1 MLVSIIMPVYNAEEY
16 LAEAVQSLVNQSYR
30 DIEILL
36 VNDGSTDSS
45 PEICDNFANVD
56 PRVRVFHKENGGTH
70 TARNLGIEE
79 SRGDFLMF
87 IDPDDWFDTDTVEQ
101 LVSAIEKDSLDV
113 VRFNYVREFR
123 DHSLVK
129 PNTLLS
135 EEVMAGEGCKKV
147 CRQAIGL
154 IGEELR
160 NPESMNFLASVCF
173 AAYKKSI
180 ITDNDIRFVNIREIA
195 TFSDGLFN
203 INFLMFADRFRFIDK
218 AFYHYRK
225 YNTASATSN
234 YRPDFLKRQSI
245 MFDKLSNMVNMLDR
259 SDCYEAF
266 NNRICHST
274 MEMCLNAFKAKHSLG
289 KKYREIKEILS
300 DSLHKEAGKT
310 LTLGYFPLKW
320 RVYFFFIKHRMTLFV
335 FLMTAVIRII
345 QKRG

>member
-16 LAEAVQSLVNQSYR
+16 LREAVQSLVNQSYR

-45 PEICDNFANVD
+45 PEICDEFANSD

-123 DHSLVK
+123 DHSAVK
-129 PNTLLS
+129 PNTLLR
-135 EEVMAGEGCKKV
+135 EEVMAGEDCKKI

-225 YNTASATSN
+225 Y
-234 YRPDFLKRQSI
+234 I
-245 MFDKLSNMVNMLDR
+245 
-259 SDCYEAF
+259 
-266 NNRICHST
+266 
-274 MEMCLNAFKAKHSLG
+274 
-289 KKYREIKEILS
+289 
-300 DSLHKEAGKT
+300 
-310 LTLGYFPLKW
+310 
-320 RVYFFFIKHRMTLFV
+320 
-335 FLMTAVIRII
+335 
-345 QKRG
+345 

>member
-45 PEICDNFANVD
+45 PAICDELANSD

-135 EEVMAGEGCKKV
+135 EEVMAGEDCKKV

-160 NPESMNFLASVCF
+160 SPESMNFLASVCF

-218 AFYHYRK
+218 CFYHYRK

-259 SDCYEAF
+259 ADCYEAF
-266 NNRICHST
+266 NNRIALST
-274 MEMCLNAFKAKHSLG
+274 MEMCINAVFSDKGFVYKYKEVNLILNDDEHKKSYKKLRLSYFPIKWKMYYFFV
-289 KKYREIKEILS
+289 KYRLTFFVYI
-300 DSLHKEAGKT
+300 
-310 LTLGYFPLKW
+310 LTLM
-320 RVYFFFIKHRMTLFV
+320 IRM
-335 FLMTAVIRII
+335 I